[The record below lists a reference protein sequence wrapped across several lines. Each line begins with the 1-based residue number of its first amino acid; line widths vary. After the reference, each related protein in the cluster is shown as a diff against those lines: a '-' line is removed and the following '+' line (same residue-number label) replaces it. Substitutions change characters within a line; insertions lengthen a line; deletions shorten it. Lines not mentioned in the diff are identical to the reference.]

1 MDIHS
6 LIYQAPDQQESR
18 NIMSASKF
26 LLNSLLKQPRR
37 AKGASGF
44 TLIELLVALALTFLI
59 ITPLLG
65 LVVSLMSNDRQ
76 EQAKVASQQEIQAA
90 LDYMAQDLQQAV
102 YIYDATAL
110 SQTSPNGI
118 NDQIPPYANAVGG
131 CQRDSCV
138 PVLAFWKRKFL
149 DRNDTINGVRI
160 SELADSSRGSDR
172 YVYSLV
178 VYYLIKDNT
187 NGTWSQAARIGRFEV
202 RDGIVSPANTAQP
215 PTNFLLRPDDGF
227 ARFDSSTSSSG
238 LHTQMNKWQKTGV
251 PYTQPVEILI
261 DYIDDT
267 KLAEFPPALRA
278 QFTPPP
284 NVANADGFL
293 NATQCKAQTGEGA
306 ANAPGSSRV
315 PPDEII
321 PAALDTGSFYACVN
335 PINAQGQSV
344 AQIYLRGNALP
355 RLSKDPTTWKVTR
368 TSQESILGSR
378 PVAKVRVAVRSLLGG
393 KKD

>member
-1 MDIHS
+1 
-6 LIYQAPDQQESR
+6 
-18 NIMSASKF
+18 
-26 LLNSLLKQPRR
+26 
-37 AKGASGF
+37 
-44 TLIELLVALALTFLI
+44 
-59 ITPLLG
+59 
-65 LVVSLMSNDRQ
+65 
-76 EQAKVASQQEIQAA
+76 
-90 LDYMAQDLQQAV
+90 
-102 YIYDATAL
+102 
-110 SQTSPNGI
+110 
-118 NDQIPPYANAVGG
+118 
-131 CQRDSCV
+131 
-138 PVLAFWKRKFL
+138 
-149 DRNDTINGVRI
+149 
-160 SELADSSRGSDR
+160 
-172 YVYSLV
+172 
-178 VYYLIKDNT
+178 
-187 NGTWSQAARIGRFEV
+187 
-202 RDGIVSPANTAQP
+202 
-215 PTNFLLRPDDGF
+215 
-227 ARFDSSTSSSG
+227 
-238 LHTQMNKWQKTGV
+238 MNKWQKTGV

>member
-1 MDIHS
+1 
-6 LIYQAPDQQESR
+6 
-18 NIMSASKF
+18 MSASKF

-110 SQTSPNGI
+110 SQTSPDGI

-149 DRNDTINGVRI
+149 DRKDTIKGRKI
-160 SELADSSRGSDR
+160 EELADSSRGSDR

-187 NGTWSQAARIGRFEV
+187 NGTWSQAARVGRFEV
-202 RDGIVSPANTAQP
+202 NDGIVSPANRTQP
-215 PTNFLLRPDDGF
+215 PTEFLLPPDDGF

-238 LHTQMNKWQKTGV
+238 LHTQMNKWRKADA

-267 KLAEFPPALRA
+267 KLGEFPPALRT

-293 NATQCKAQTGEGA
+293 NATQCRAQTGEGA

-355 RLSKDPTTWKVTR
+355 RISKDPTTWKVTR
-368 TSQESILGSR
+368 SNQETMLGSR